1 MLTYILDRLTD
12 SRLFAKTTKL
22 FLGFYDVQQV
32 DQAYLTSFLFKQHS
46 YINKQNATQTNHQT
60 LRLRIVQEILTSPA
74 KKLDQVPTDLIFPS
88 IRACINASVAD

>member
-46 YINKQNATQTNHQT
+46 YINK
-60 LRLRIVQEILTSPA
+60 
-74 KKLDQVPTDLIFPS
+74 
-88 IRACINASVAD
+88 